1 MNLIE
6 LAEELTKADI
16 IELFARKALLGEQ
29 EYLRTKCNDVDLSEK
44 DVRVFRNTLANS
56 QALSEFVVENLSV
69 EVYDTLIDDINTK
82 VADLAEEYTRDV

>member
-1 MNLIE
+1 
-6 LAEELTKADI
+6 
-16 IELFARKALLGEQ
+16 
-29 EYLRTKCNDVDLSEK
+29 VDLSEK